1 MPNRRI
7 FVSCGQLTSKE
18 KSLSEE
24 LINVIDKNG
33 MKGFSAEETH
43 QPADLNSFLF
53 KEIQRCDG
61 LVAVMQKRGEIRYLT
76 YPLTQRS
83 SVWIQQEI
91 AILFYRSFLVGKP
104 IPVRV
109 YIEKGVLREGLMNFS
124 IINPIEFTAKKTI
137 LEDLPRWLLRTGI

>member
-7 FVSCGQLTSKE
+7 FVSCGQLTSE
-18 KSLSEE
+18 ENSLSEE

-43 QPADLNSFLF
+43 QPADLNTFLF

-61 LVAVMQKRGEIRYLT
+61 LVAVMQKRGEIMYLT

-91 AILFYRSFLVGKP
+91 AILMYEGSNRVAPFLFGCFL
-104 IPVRV
+104 R
-109 YIEKGVLREGLMNFS
+109 KGSCWKES
-124 IINPIEFTAKKTI
+124 
-137 LEDLPRWLLRTGI
+137 